1 LALLLVAFIPPA
13 NLLSLIYIF
22 FFQAFL
28 YLIYLY
34 GSGDRVVTRLVKYI
48 GLMILVSIIIIMI
61 RYMYTIAIINFA
73 VQLLFQESDFLSD
86 MGLDP
91 NLNTLKLIGNGL
103 VL

>member
-1 LALLLVAFIPPA
+1 
-13 NLLSLIYIF
+13 
-22 FFQAFL
+22 
-28 YLIYLY
+28 
-34 GSGDRVVTRLVKYI
+34 
-48 GLMILVSIIIIMI
+48 
-61 RYMYTIAIINFA
+61 MYTIAIINFA